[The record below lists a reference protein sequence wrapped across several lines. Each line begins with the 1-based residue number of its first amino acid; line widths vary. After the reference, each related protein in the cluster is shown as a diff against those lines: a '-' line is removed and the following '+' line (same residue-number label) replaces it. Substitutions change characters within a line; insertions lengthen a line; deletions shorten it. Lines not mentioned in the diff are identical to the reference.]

1 MFFKELLTSQY
12 KILNLQPLVKEQ
24 LYEGVYLLILNARTV
39 PPHLSL
45 TVSGKVYGIS
55 TKGPTFDK
63 DVNIYL
69 QHIQQKHIESVFVK
83 LKLPSLYTDEEML
96 ASVRAVVKAYPR
108 VDIGAAT
115 CLSPIKDFVHSSYQT
130 EVHDVHLIFD
140 LLPKLHAQGIIEGY
154 YQLNL
159 DDAMSKGE
167 LLMRKYSVFEVN
179 EAIHEAMPKSLS

>member
-1 MFFKELLTSQY
+1 MPDF
-12 KILNLQPLVKEQ
+12 KILNLQTLIEEQ

-45 TVSGKVYGIS
+45 TVAGKVYGIS

-69 QHIQQKHIESVFVK
+69 NHIRKHNVESVFVK
-83 LKLPSLYTDEEML
+83 LKLPAVYSDEQML
-96 ASVRAVVKAYPR
+96 ASVRQVVKAYPR

-115 CLSPIKDFVHSSYQT
+115 CLSPIKDFMSSAYQT

-140 LLPKLHAQGIIEGY
+140 LLPKLQEQGIIEGY
-154 YQLNL
+154 FQMNL
-159 DDAMSKGE
+159 EGAMAAGE
-167 LLMRKYSVFEVN
+167 LLMKRYSVFEVN
-179 EAIHEAMPKSLS
+179 EAIHKALPKVLS

>member
-1 MFFKELLTSQY
+1 MSDF
-12 KILNLQPLVKEQ
+12 KILNLQSLVEEQ

-63 DVNIYL
+63 DVDVYL
-69 QHIQQKHIESVFVK
+69 NHIKKQNVESVFVK
-83 LKLPSLYTDEEML
+83 LKLPSVYSDVQML
-96 ASVRAVVKAYPR
+96 DAVRQVVKAYPR

-115 CLSPIKDFVHSSYQT
+115 CLSPIKDFMSSAYQT

-140 LLPKLHAQGIIEGY
+140 LLPKLQSQGVIEGC
-154 YQLNL
+154 YQMNL
-159 DDAMSKGE
+159 DGAMAKGE
-167 LLMRKYSVFEVN
+167 LLMKRYTVFEVN
-179 EAIHEAMPKSLS
+179 EAIHKALPKVMS

>member
-1 MFFKELLTSQY
+1 MSDF
-12 KILNLQPLVKEQ
+12 KILNLQPLIEEQ

-69 QHIQQKHIESVFVK
+69 NHIKKHNVESVFIK
-83 LKLPSLYTDEEML
+83 LKLPVVYTDDQML
-96 ASVRAVVKAYPR
+96 SAVRQVVKAYPR

-115 CLSPIKDFVHSSYQT
+115 CLSPIKDFMSSAYQT

-140 LLPKLHAQGIIEGY
+140 LLPKLQEQDIIEGY
-154 YQLNL
+154 FQMNL
-159 DDAMSKGE
+159 EEAMIAGE
-167 LLMRKYSVFEVN
+167 LLMKRYSVFEVN
-179 EAIHEAMPKSLS
+179 EAIHKALPKVLS

>member
-1 MFFKELLTSQY
+1 MSDF
-12 KILNLQPLVKEQ
+12 KILNLQSLVEEQ

-63 DVNIYL
+63 DVDVYL
-69 QHIQQKHIESVFVK
+69 NHIKKQNVESVFVK
-83 LKLPSLYTDEEML
+83 LKLPSVYSDVQML
-96 ASVRAVVKAYPR
+96 DAVRQVVKAYPR

-115 CLSPIKDFVHSSYQT
+115 CLSPIKDFMSSAYQT

-140 LLPKLHAQGIIEGY
+140 LLPKLQSQGVIEGY
-154 YQLNL
+154 YQMNL
-159 DDAMSKGE
+159 DDAMAKGE
-167 LLMRKYSVFEVN
+167 LLMKRYTVFEVN
-179 EAIHEAMPKSLS
+179 EVIHKALPTVLS

>member
-1 MFFKELLTSQY
+1 MSDF
-12 KILNLQPLVKEQ
+12 KILNLQSLVEEQ

-63 DVNIYL
+63 DVDVYL
-69 QHIQQKHIESVFVK
+69 NHIKKQNVESVFVK
-83 LKLPSLYTDEEML
+83 LKLPSVYSDVQML
-96 ASVRAVVKAYPR
+96 DAVRQVVKAYPR

-115 CLSPIKDFVHSSYQT
+115 CLSPIKDFMSSAYQT

-140 LLPKLHAQGIIEGY
+140 LLPKLQSQGVIEGY
-154 YQLNL
+154 YQMNL
-159 DDAMSKGE
+159 DDAMAKGE
-167 LLMRKYSVFEVN
+167 LLMKRYTVFEVN
-179 EAIHEAMPKSLS
+179 EAIHKALPTVLS